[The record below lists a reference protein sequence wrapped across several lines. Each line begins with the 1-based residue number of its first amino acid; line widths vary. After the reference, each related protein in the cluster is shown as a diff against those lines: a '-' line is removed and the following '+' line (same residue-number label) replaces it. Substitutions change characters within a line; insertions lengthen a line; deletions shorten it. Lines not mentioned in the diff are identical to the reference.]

1 LLVLQNNSPLSH
13 AGKATVNPSMVT
25 LIKEANRDFGGFWPR
40 EKPWE
45 GRSDVRVNACF
56 SASVNVF
63 ILQIPA
69 AQKLQLPVI
78 KMRSSEFGEL
88 TYAEYW
94 ALVMRMQVACVYC
107 STW

>member
-1 LLVLQNNSPLSH
+1 MIGLQNNSPLSH
-13 AGKATVNPSMVT
+13 AGKASVIPSMVA
-25 LIKEANRDFGGFWPR
+25 LIKEAYRDFGGFWPR

-56 SASVNVF
+56 SSSVNIF

-78 KMRSSEFGEL
+78 KMHSSEYGYL
-88 TYAEYW
+88 RYAEYW
-94 ALVMRMQVACVYC
+94 ALVMEMQVACLC
-107 STW
+107 